1 MVFRPRSVL
10 VRGSIVVVRCKM
22 LVRMLRLSIVHVRI
36 VMMIGIGSII
46 DGIVVVVSI
55 VGCFVLHISG
65 PPQIVSKQL
74 FW

>member
-1 MVFRPRSVL
+1 
-10 VRGSIVVVRCKM
+10 M
-22 LVRMLRLSIVHVRI
+22 LVRMLRLSIVHVGI

>member
-10 VRGSIVVVRCKM
+10 VRCKM
-22 LVRMLRLSIVHVRI
+22 LVIVLRLSIVHVMHVEI
-36 VMMIGIGSII
+36 VMMAGIGSII
-46 DGIVVVVSI
+46 DFIAVVESI

-65 PPQIVSKQL
+65 PPQIISKQL